1 MKRTVK
7 SIFGT
12 EALRKGVRSLA
23 GSISRRN
30 IAIAGSAALLAG
42 CQVVPRT
49 ETISTAPPPSPT
61 PQPSATALPTDSTRH
76 RVALLVPLG
85 GNAADVG
92 QAIANATTMAILD
105 SARIESNPNNI
116 RITTY
121 DTSRGASAAARRAI
135 ADGNKLILGPLL
147 ADNVAGVR
155 AVASPAG
162 VPAIAF
168 SNDASVASRDVFVM
182 GHIPEQSVE
191 RSVRYARANGS
202 TSFAALVPEGD
213 YGQKAYSALQ
223 NSLRDYGGNLVGFEQ
238 YARGNT
244 SIVGA
249 AQRLRQRGGYD
260 TVLIA
265 ESARLAMQAAGQLR
279 SQGAEGTRLL
289 GTELWSGE
297 SSLTRSGS
305 VEGAIFSAVSD
316 GRFRGFS
323 QSYEARFGSKPFRI
337 ATLGYDSVLL
347 TFRIARE
354 WRVGDDF
361 PVNRLYDRVG
371 FVGVDGAFR
380 FMRNGVAERAFEV
393 RQVQGNQVIAV
404 EAAPST
410 FSE

>member
-1 MKRTVK
+1 MKRMAQ

-12 EALRKGVRSLA
+12 DTLRKGVRLMTS
-23 GSISRRN
+23 SFNRRN
-30 IAIAGSAALLAG
+30 FAIAGSAALLAG

-61 PQPSATALPTDSTRH
+61 PQPSATSLPTDSTRH

-85 GNAADVG
+85 GNAAEVG

-162 VPAIAF
+162 VPAIAY
-168 SNDASVASRDVFVM
+168 SNDASVASNDVFVM

-202 TSFAALVPEGD
+202 SSFAALVPEGD

-297 SSLTRSGS
+297 SSITQSGS

-354 WRVGDDF
+354 WRVGDNF
-361 PVNRLYDRVG
+361 PVERLYDSVG

-393 RQVQGNQVIAV
+393 RQVQGSQVIAV

>member
-1 MKRTVK
+1 MAQ

-12 EALRKGVRSLA
+12 DTLRKGVRLMTS
-23 GSISRRN
+23 SFNRRN
-30 IAIAGSAALLAG
+30 FAIAGSAALLAG

-61 PQPSATALPTDSTRH
+61 PQPSATSLPTDSTRH

-85 GNAADVG
+85 GNAAEVG

-162 VPAIAF
+162 VPAIAY
-168 SNDASVASRDVFVM
+168 SNDASVASNDVFVM

-202 TSFAALVPEGD
+202 SSFAALVPEGD

-297 SSLTRSGS
+297 SSITQSGS

-354 WRVGDDF
+354 WRVGDNF
-361 PVNRLYDRVG
+361 PVERLYDSVG

-393 RQVQGNQVIAV
+393 RQVQGSQVIAV